1 MAPRLHF
8 CFFMLKMAKTG
19 NTLTKSGAYAEAK
32 PLTRAQAVDVPI
44 ATFLKENGA
53 CMMESS
59 YLTPSLRNVHSKIK
73 LIYPVNTV
81 MRYTNLDSILHS
93 RSLSKV

>member
-1 MAPRLHF
+1 
-8 CFFMLKMAKTG
+8 MLKMAKTG

-44 ATFLKENGA
+44 ATFLKEKGA

-59 YLTPSLRNVHSKIK
+59 FLTPSLRNVHLKIK
-73 LIYPVNTV
+73 LNIYPVNTV
-81 MRYTNLDSILHS
+81 MRYTNLDSVLHS